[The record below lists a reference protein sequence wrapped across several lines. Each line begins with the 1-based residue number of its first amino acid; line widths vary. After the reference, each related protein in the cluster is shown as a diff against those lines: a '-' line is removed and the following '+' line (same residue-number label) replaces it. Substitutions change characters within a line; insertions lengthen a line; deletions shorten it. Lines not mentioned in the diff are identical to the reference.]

1 MLIISHRGNL
11 NGADEKLENNPSHI
25 LKLTKRLNVEID
37 LWFVDNELFLGH
49 DNPIYKINESFF
61 NSKMWIHCKNI
72 EAAQFMSE
80 KKWNWFWHDNDK
92 MTITSKGYIWCYPNI
107 FLKNGITVM
116 KNYQKNIPLTF
127 GICTDH
133 VNEYL

>member
-1 MLIISHRGNL
+1 MIIISHRGNL
-11 NGADEKLENNPSHI
+11 NGIDKKLENNPLHI
-25 LKLTKRLNVEID
+25 LELSKKINVEID
-37 LWFVDNELFLGH
+37 LWFINNELFLGH
-49 DNPIYKINESFF
+49 DDPVHKIDQSFF

-116 KNYQKNIPLTF
+116 KNYQKDLPLTF
-127 GICTDH
+127 GICTDYI
-133 VNEYL
+133 NKYL